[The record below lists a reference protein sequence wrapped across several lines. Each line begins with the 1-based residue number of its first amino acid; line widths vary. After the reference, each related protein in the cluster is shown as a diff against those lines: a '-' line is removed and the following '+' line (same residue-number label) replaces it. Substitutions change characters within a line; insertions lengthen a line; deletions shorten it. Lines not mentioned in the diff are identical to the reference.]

1 MESFETRIKSAKQLI
16 NDSTD
21 EPFDQAITL
30 WKAGYSLRVIQEV
43 TNIHRSK
50 LSRYINENNLAK
62 DDDVRN
68 QNRQYRINQA
78 SKLHKMGFSKEEIAH
93 EMNLNLRTPL
103 KLVIGW
109 LSKVR
114 LEPQEFMDRQEVI

>member
-1 MESFETRIKSAKQLI
+1 MESFETRIESAKQLI
-16 NDSTD
+16 SDSTD

-50 LSRYINENNLAK
+50 LSRYINENDLAK

-68 QNRQYRINQA
+68 QNRQHKINQA

-93 EMNLNLRTPL
+93 EMNLNLRTIQSYF
-103 KLVIGW
+103 KQIG
-109 LSKVR
+109 
-114 LEPQEFMDRQEVI
+114 LEKKTKFSDLINKR

>member
-43 TNIHRSK
+43 TNVHRSK
-50 LSRYINENNLAK
+50 LSRYINENDLTR
-62 DDDVRN
+62 DDDIRN
-68 QNRQYRINQA
+68 QNRQYRVNQTL
-78 SKLHKMGFSKEEIAH
+78 KLHKMGFSREEISN
-93 EMNLNLRTPL
+93 EMNLDLRTIDSYFKQL
-103 KLVIGW
+103 GIKKKTKFSEL
-109 LSKVR
+109 R
-114 LEPQEFMDRQEVI
+114 N

>member
-1 MESFETRIKSAKQLI
+1 MESFETRIESAKQLI

-30 WKAGYSLRVIQEV
+30 WKMGYSLRVIQEV

-50 LSRYINENNLAK
+50 LSRYINENDLAK

-93 EMNLNLRTPL
+93 EMNLNLRTIQSYFKQIGLEKKTKFSDL
-103 KLVIGW
+103 K
-109 LSKVR
+109 
-114 LEPQEFMDRQEVI
+114 

>member
-1 MESFETRIKSAKQLI
+1 MENFETRVESAKQLI

-50 LSRYINENNLAK
+50 LSRYVNENDLARN
-62 DDDVRN
+62 DDVRN
-68 QNRQYRINQA
+68 QNRQYRVNQV
-78 SKLHKMGFSKEEIAH
+78 SKLHKMGFSREEIAD
-93 EMNLNLRTPL
+93 EMSLNLRTIDSYFKQL
-103 KLVIGW
+103 NIKKKTKI
-109 LSKVR
+109 SN
-114 LEPQEFMDRQEVI
+114 

>member
-1 MESFETRIKSAKQLI
+1 MESFETRIESAKQLI

-43 TNIHRSK
+43 TNVHRSK
-50 LSRYINENNLAK
+50 LSRYINENDLAK
-62 DDDVRN
+62 DDDIRN

-78 SKLHKMGFSKEEIAH
+78 SKLHKMGFSREEIAH
-93 EMNLNLRTPL
+93 EMNLNLRTIDSYFKEIGL
-103 KLVIGW
+103 KKKTKFSDLNN
-109 LSKVR
+109 
-114 LEPQEFMDRQEVI
+114 

>member
-78 SKLHKMGFSKEEIAH
+78 SKLHKMGFSREEIAH
-93 EMNLNLRTPL
+93 EMNLNLRTIDSYFKEIGL
-103 KLVIGW
+103 KKKTKFSDLNN
-109 LSKVR
+109 
-114 LEPQEFMDRQEVI
+114 